1 MHEVR
6 VIAPAKVNLAL
17 RVGATRPDG
26 YHPLETVFEALDLSD
41 EIVAREAEGLS
52 LTIEGIGADTLTTG
66 PENLVLRAAEPLR
79 AADPAW
85 RQALSA
91 TLEDLE
97 ERCP

>member
-41 EIVAREAEGLS
+41 EIVARDAVGLP
-52 LTIEGIGADTLTTG
+52 LTIVGWGAHTLTTG
-66 PENLVLRAAEPLR
+66 P
-79 AADPAW
+79 
-85 RQALSA
+85 
-91 TLEDLE
+91 
-97 ERCP
+97 

>member
-52 LTIEGIGADTLTTG
+52 LTIEGLGGDPLTTG
-66 PENLVLRAAEPLR
+66 P
-79 AADPAW
+79 
-85 RQALSA
+85 
-91 TLEDLE
+91 
-97 ERCP
+97 

>member
-41 EIVAREAEGLS
+41 EIVAEFPRMNVTGHIEPINDPRSYAH
-52 LTIEGIGADTLTTG
+52 EGI
-66 PENLVLRAAEPLR
+66 
-79 AADPAW
+79 
-85 RQALSA
+85 
-91 TLEDLE
+91 
-97 ERCP
+97 